1 MYTRLLAHSYTR
13 GILRK
18 HCELVIYFSI
28 PTRNRHLII
37 FTLYGTGGFQ
47 KRRANIPHKRFLQA
61 IYLWPAIPPGAA
73 RRHKPKTSRPLANW
87 RYKPGYGAEWHWAPT
102 CQYEYST
109 RLTASSSALV
119 QNLSRFSPDIGQPDP
134 FRTGTIHRV
143 CNDPYEVRVLQV

>member
-102 CQYEYST
+102 CQYEYATYSLVVGPRTKFISVLT
-109 RLTASSSALV
+109 RHWTTRPLPNGYHT
-119 QNLSRFSPDIGQPDP
+119 P
-134 FRTGTIHRV
+134 
-143 CNDPYEVRVLQV
+143 CLQ